1 MGPTLE
7 KLLMRSSN
15 RAGDCVALAL
25 GWVAFCDDSFTDRE
39 EAALREVIAQSRGED
54 RAEELLWLAQRGHAD
69 DLALACELLKESL
82 DEDNRRVFLRMA
94 IGLAMLD
101 GYLAV
106 SENHTLRFFADLFEV
121 PPREFRKMFR
131 DMTQGSFF
139 LPGDPSSGPWW
150 ERVESRR
157 RESTRGEGKERRAT
171 RSEANAMSRQKA
183 LSILGLEDSD
193 DEAALR
199 KKFRKMAHVHHPD
212 KFQTMGD
219 EAVEQ
224 AARVFARIREAYQFL
239 SAG

>member
-7 KLLMRSSN
+7 RLLMRSNN

-25 GWVAFCDDSFTDRE
+25 GWVAFCDDSFTEQE

-54 RAEELLWLAQRGHAD
+54 RAEELLWLARRGHTE

-121 PPREFRKMFR
+121 PPQEFRKMFR
-131 DMTQGSFF
+131 DMTHSSFF
-139 LPGDPSSGPWW
+139 IPGDPGSGPWW
-150 ERVESRR
+150 EKVEERR
-157 RESTRGEGKERRAT
+157 RENAETGTRASAS
-171 RSEANAMSRQKA
+171 RSSGMSREKA
-183 LSILGLEDSD
+183 LSILGLEEDD
-193 DEAALR
+193 DESALR

-224 AARVFARIREAYQFL
+224 AARVFARIREAYQYL
-239 SAG
+239 NAG